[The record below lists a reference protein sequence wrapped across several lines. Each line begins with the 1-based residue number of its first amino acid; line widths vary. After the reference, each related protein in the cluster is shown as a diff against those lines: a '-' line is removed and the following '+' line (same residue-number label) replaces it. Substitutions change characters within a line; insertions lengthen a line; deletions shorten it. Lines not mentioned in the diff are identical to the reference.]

1 MNSRRRLVWG
11 LLFCCVLLA
20 ADVLRR
26 APGLSANPLPAP
38 RAVMASSFDAAG
50 PGRLMQ
56 TAQGHIPMPADTPS
70 AHASNLLAMPPGHA
84 CAVLAFWFAGT
95 RESAPDVQLASACFE
110 RASQQWSAAK
120 FIVNRHDFSEQLGYG
135 LRRLGNPVAWLDAQ
149 GKVHLYVVTTGLGG
163 WAAARILHLQQMDGG
178 KEFSSLSFGQ
188 PRVLPLSWLW
198 NTSFLVRGAPL
209 PLEDGGMVLPVYFEL
224 GIKFPAALRFD
235 AQGNFLGLT
244 RISTHKSIL
253 QPTLMAMNATHWLA
267 LMRDNRIDGH
277 IAVAQT
283 GDGGQTWRDLRDLTL
298 SNPDASIFA
307 MPLGPWH
314 FALAHNSSKQTRQVL
329 DLSESG
335 NGIDWVR
342 SLNLATG
349 TTVGEGA
356 QAKLAEYSYP
366 AMAVADGSLWVTYTD
381 GRERIAWQRFEWK
394 ATP

>member
-1 MNSRRRLVWG
+1 
-11 LLFCCVLLA
+11 
-20 ADVLRR
+20 
-26 APGLSANPLPAP
+26 
-38 RAVMASSFDAAG
+38 
-50 PGRLMQ
+50 
-56 TAQGHIPMPADTPS
+56 
-70 AHASNLLAMPPGHA
+70 
-84 CAVLAFWFAGT
+84 
-95 RESAPDVQLASACFE
+95 
-110 RASQQWSAAK
+110 
-120 FIVNRHDFSEQLGYG
+120 LGFG

-149 GKVHLYVVTTGLGG
+149 GKVHLFVVTTGLGG
-163 WAAARILHLQQMDGG
+163 WAAARILHLRQMDGG

-283 GDGGQTWRDLRDLTL
+283 GDGGQSWRDLRDLTL

-394 ATP
+394 VTP